1 MEQGDLGSYFLLLP
15 ILIILSGLFSASE
28 TAFFSL
34 NTLRLERLAREG
46 NKKAEEILKLL
57 HNPANLIATILIG
70 NEMVNVAI
78 ASVSAVLFT
87 KLFGKEFGAS
97 LAVPVTVVTLLI
109 FGEVTPK
116 TLAIKF
122 SEGYAF
128 YIFRFIKLLATL
140 LTPIRLILVG
150 IASLLLKP
158 FGIELFNKPKAIT
171 DEEFMILVTEGAK
184 EGTIAEEEKEL
195 IDRTLDLGETDVKE
209 IMTPKHKIFALS
221 ENTPVEKAIKEI
233 QKTKFSR
240 IPLFKNSLDQITGIL
255 YTRKILPLKL
265 KGEDLEKPIKEFADE
280 PFFVTEFQT
289 IDQLLEDMQR
299 KKKHLA
305 IVVDEYGNT
314 AGIVTLDDILREIVG
329 EIPDEK
335 RTEEVKQISDSV
347 FRFSGETSIEE
358 VKEILH
364 LDEDEIL
371 EEVDTIAGLMMALL
385 KRIPKKG
392 ESVKYK
398 DYLFKAEEVEGN
410 RIKTVRVEKVE

>member
-1 MEQGDLGSYFLLLP
+1 MEQGDPGSYFLLLP
-15 ILIILSGLFSASE
+15 FLILLSGLFSASE

-46 NKKAEEILKLL
+46 NKKAKEVLKLL
-57 HNPANLIATILIG
+57 QNPANLIATILIG

-87 KLFGKEFGAS
+87 QLLGKELGAS
-97 LAVPVTVVTLLI
+97 LAVPITVITLLI

-122 SEGYAF
+122 SERYAF
-128 YIFRFIKLLATL
+128 FIYRFLKLLAIL
-140 LTPIRLILVG
+140 LTPVRVTLVG

-158 FGIELFNKPKAIT
+158 FGIELFNKPKVIT

-184 EGTIAEEEKEL
+184 EGIIAQEEKEL

-221 ENTPVEKAIKEI
+221 ENTPVEVAVKEI

-240 IPLFKNSLDQITGIL
+240 IPIFKDSLDQITGIL
-255 YTRKILPLKL
+255 YTRKILPLNL
-265 KGEDLEKPIKEFADE
+265 KREDLKRPIKEFADE

-289 IDQLLEDMQR
+289 IDRLLEDMQR

-305 IVVDEYGNT
+305 VVVDEYGNT

-335 RTEEVKQISDSV
+335 RSEEVKQISDSK
-347 FRFSGETSIEE
+347 FRFSGDTPIEE
-358 VKEILH
+358 AKEL
-364 LDEDEIL
+364 LKLEDDEVL
-371 EEVDTIAGLMMALL
+371 EEVDTIAGLIMVLL
-385 KRIPKKG
+385 KRIPERG
-392 ESVKYK
+392 EEVKYQN
-398 DYLFKAEEVEGN
+398 YLFKVEDVEGN
-410 RIKTVRVEKVE
+410 RVKTVTVEKVE